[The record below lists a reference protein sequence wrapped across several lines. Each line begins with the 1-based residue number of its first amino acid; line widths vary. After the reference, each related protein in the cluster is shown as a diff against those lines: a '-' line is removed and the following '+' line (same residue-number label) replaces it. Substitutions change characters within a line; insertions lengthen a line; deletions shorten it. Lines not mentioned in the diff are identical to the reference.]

1 MKTFIPG
8 KDELKKKWYLIDA
21 EEKILGRL
29 ATQIAMILSGK
40 NKPIY
45 TPHLDTGDFVVV
57 INAAKVKVTG
67 RKEEKKIYY
76 YHSGYIG
83 SLRERT
89 LGEMRQRKPEEIIYR
104 AVKGMIPKNKLGRK
118 MLTKLKVYPGE
129 DHLHQ
134 AQKPE
139 KIEV

>member
-21 EEKILGRL
+21 EGKILGRL

-40 NKPIY
+40 KKPIY

-83 SLRERT
+83 SLKERT

>member
-21 EEKILGRL
+21 EGKILGRL

-67 RKEEKKIYY
+67 RKEEQKIYY
-76 YHSGYIG
+76 HHSGYIG

-89 LGEMRQRKPEEIIYR
+89 LGEMRQRKPTEIIYR

>member
-21 EEKILGRL
+21 EGKILGRL

-40 NKPIY
+40 KKPIY

-67 RKEEKKIYY
+67 RKEEQKIYY
-76 YHSGYIG
+76 HHSGYIG

-89 LGEMRQRKPEEIIYR
+89 LGEMRQRKPTEIIYR

-118 MLTKLKVYPGE
+118 MLTKLKVYPGK

>member
-21 EEKILGRL
+21 EGKILGRL

-67 RKEEKKIYY
+67 RKEEQKIYY

-89 LGEMRQRKPEEIIYR
+89 LGEMRQRKPVEIIYR

-129 DHLHQ
+129 DHLHE

>member
-21 EEKILGRL
+21 EGKILGRL

-67 RKEEKKIYY
+67 RKEEQKIYY

>member
-21 EEKILGRL
+21 EGKILGRL

-67 RKEEKKIYY
+67 KKEEKKIYY
-76 YHSGYIG
+76 HHSGYIG
-83 SLRERT
+83 SLKERT
-89 LGEMRQRKPEEIIYR
+89 LGEMRQRKPAEIIYR

>member
-83 SLRERT
+83 SLKERT